1 MSFNRTEAS
10 HEKRKEICMKINY
23 NMSAKI
29 TNQQLLRTEDKMTAV
44 MERLSSGFKLNHA
57 KDNPSGMAISNKMIL
72 QIDGLSQSSK
82 NASNG
87 TSVMQTADGALSEVT
102 DLIQRMRELSVQAA
116 SDSNTPDDRKAI
128 QKEIDS
134 LKQEVDRVSKDTEF
148 NTKSLL
154 DGSLGRRVYTT
165 NATRVSVSGDV
176 TAGNYSVTIDK
187 AAEQAVMQADTAVFN
202 DMTATVGVKGKI
214 TINDSIV
221 NIEATD
227 TYEEVF
233 EKIRDGGEIGETIVK
248 LDGDKLDFTS
258 TAYGDTG
265 MVKIEISDPAL
276 AGALGFAATEPA
288 IAYGSNAEVDIHG
301 AGSGFPETAT
311 AELRGNRVI
320 ITDRDGFSIS
330 FLTDSGLAD
339 GSTVDL
345 EVTDMGM
352 MQLQIGPNENQTM
365 RVDIPKMSAEMLYLD
380 DLDVTTVTGADRGIR
395 ALDEALAQVS
405 GIRASLGAYENR
417 LDYTIGSLDAT
428 GENMTQALSRIKD
441 ADMAVEMTEYTQ
453 QNVLAQAATS
463 VLAQANDLPQQVL
476 QLLQ

>member
-1 MSFNRTEAS
+1 
-10 HEKRKEICMKINY
+10 MKINY

-288 IAYGSNAEVDIHG
+288 IAYGSNAE
-301 AGSGFPETAT
+301 
-311 AELRGNRVI
+311 
-320 ITDRDGFSIS
+320 
-330 FLTDSGLAD
+330 
-339 GSTVDL
+339 
-345 EVTDMGM
+345 
-352 MQLQIGPNENQTM
+352 
-365 RVDIPKMSAEMLYLD
+365 
-380 DLDVTTVTGADRGIR
+380 
-395 ALDEALAQVS
+395 
-405 GIRASLGAYENR
+405 
-417 LDYTIGSLDAT
+417 
-428 GENMTQALSRIKD
+428 
-441 ADMAVEMTEYTQ
+441 
-453 QNVLAQAATS
+453 
-463 VLAQANDLPQQVL
+463 
-476 QLLQ
+476 